1 MQNITFKLG
10 DKVSLE
16 FINANE
22 MSKSNKKTEF
32 EIVGIFTGKKQE
44 TQTGLS
50 SDLSENMMFT
60 DYDSAQKA
68 LNNEERNL

>member
-1 MQNITFKLG
+1 
-10 DKVSLE
+10 
-16 FINANE
+16 

-50 SDLSENMMFT
+50 SDLSENTMFNGLWFST
-60 DYDSAQKA
+60 KGQNTKKRTCNKDKHFLQILLKKWKM
-68 LNNEERNL
+68 L